1 MEIILPLKTEA
12 EHQVHVLVT
21 ESILDRRQGRCT
33 APETKVDSGKEQN
46 GSQSGPIKADE
57 EMGRWHGAQEA
68 YMATL
73 KSLHLIL
80 GIMGN
85 P

>member
-1 MEIILPLKTEA
+1 MHSPWTK
-12 EHQVHVLVT
+12 VP
-21 ESILDRRQGRCT
+21 G
-33 APETKVDSGKEQN
+33 TKVDSGKEQN
-46 GSQSGPIKADE
+46 GPSKADE
-57 EMGRWHGAQEA
+57 EMGRLHGTQEV

-73 KSLHLIL
+73 KSLHFIL

>member
-1 MEIILPLKTEA
+1 MHSPWTK
-12 EHQVHVLVT
+12 VP
-21 ESILDRRQGRCT
+21 G
-33 APETKVDSGKEQN
+33 TKVDSGKEQN
-46 GSQSGPIKADE
+46 GSQSGPSKADE
-57 EMGRWHGAQEA
+57 EMGRLHGTQEV

-73 KSLHLIL
+73 KSLHFIL